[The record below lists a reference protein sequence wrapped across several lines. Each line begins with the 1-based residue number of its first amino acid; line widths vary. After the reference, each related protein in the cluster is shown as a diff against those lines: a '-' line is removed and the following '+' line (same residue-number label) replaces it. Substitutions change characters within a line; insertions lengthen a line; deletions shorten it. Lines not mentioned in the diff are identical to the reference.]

1 MARDN
6 WSWAELTLNRQQNDL
21 KSKNRDDNRYYLWI
35 RSKSKDIINVSSIV
49 KREKNSGSNIAENII
64 EIDIYFLL
72 ISSIV
77 DDLRQ
82 KHKASQNDAPKL
94 IVIEME

>member
-21 KSKNRDDNRYYLWI
+21 KSKDRDDNRYDLWI

-49 KREKNSGSNIAENII
+49 QREKNSGSNIAENII

-82 KHKASQNDAPKL
+82 KHKAS
-94 IVIEME
+94 